1 MSFDCGEGGQGAGNA
16 VPAPCPFLKRGGDTV
31 HATAVGMLRRQK
43 GVAMYALIYDEHRL
57 ERPQK
62 RVISVHDSRK
72 NAELALE
79 DRKVALGRKVWDC
92 HTRIVWV
99 EKRIAAGESI
109 GPEEYATWRPGE
121 PIPEGELHS
130 DSD

>member
-1 MSFDCGEGGQGAGNA
+1 
-16 VPAPCPFLKRGGDTV
+16 
-31 HATAVGMLRRQK
+31 
-43 GVAMYALIYDEHRL
+43 MYALIYDEHRL

-62 RVISVHDSRK
+62 RVISVHDTRK

-79 DRKVALGRKVWDC
+79 DRKVALGRKVWEC
-92 HTRIVWV
+92 NTRIVWV
-99 EKRIAAGESI
+99 EKRIAAGESV
-109 GPEEYATWRPGE
+109 GPREYATWRPGE